1 MNIVTVLRLHFYCVL
16 LFFCLSLKPAFAF
29 QQSNSF
35 KNSEVTAI
43 SADISAIFPSA
54 THIGTPDPNL
64 AKNTVYPLS
73 ELLGYVIEKLPSL

>member
-1 MNIVTVLRLHFYCVL
+1 MNIITLIRLHFYFLL

-29 QQSNSF
+29 QASNAF

-54 THIGTPDPNL
+54 MRIGTPDPNL
-64 AKNTVYPLS
+64 ATTPVY
-73 ELLGYVIEKLPSL
+73 